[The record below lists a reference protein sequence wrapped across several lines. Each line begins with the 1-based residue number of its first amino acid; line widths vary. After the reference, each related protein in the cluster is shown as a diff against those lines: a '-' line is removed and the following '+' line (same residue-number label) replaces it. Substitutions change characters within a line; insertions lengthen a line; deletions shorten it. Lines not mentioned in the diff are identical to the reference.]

1 MSAPDFPAPQPV
13 ATAAGR
19 VADRLLSSARA
30 PWRTWRRRQ
39 AVLTSAL
46 ALAAALLA
54 AAVALPGTSGA
65 PRGAGGAAAV
75 VLVLL
80 AVGAAPLLLPGARVG
95 RGPAA
100 SAGAAGLVLAA
111 LALGA
116 LADGA
121 APAALGVVLAGLVA
135 VLVVAHRAPGPLL
148 TAAATA
154 ALGPQVL
161 AALGL
166 PGAPG
171 GLAPV
176 AGAVGALAA
185 AVLVA
190 RAAAARRTGTA
201 TGGAPGPRGPE
212 LVTAPDRD
220 SLRDLLVAHLLA
232 HPGQGLALLLVG
244 LVPSE
249 GRDGAGTC
257 ADELLRAVT
266 TRTAGAVR
274 DGDVVVRLPE
284 GELAV
289 LVTGGTAE
297 SARRV
302 GERVR
307 AALSSG
313 VVVGGALV
321 DLETSIGAGAGATT
335 AAAADGL
342 MADDAAADRRG
353 ALAGA
358 ARCADRLLAEVDA
371 ALEVARGTGT
381 GVAVVDPGEREGAR
395 LADLAQLRADLQ
407 RALADDAG
415 FPFRLC
421 WRPRFDVR
429 GGRWT
434 TATAELEWAG
444 ASGAGRPP
452 QELAA
457 GTTMAPDLFQLLL
470 RQSLRAVVAWRAAGV
485 PVQAAVRVPGEAL
498 GRPGL
503 VDLVTGSLA
512 ETGAQPADL
521 RLLVE
526 DDDVAADPSAAAVA
540 LARLAVLGAPASVT
554 GLGANRSS
562 VAGLGALPVDEVVV
576 DARLVAS
583 LRAGHE
589 ADARLVRAVVG
600 LGHGLGLRVVAA
612 GVDDAG
618 VHRAAVALGC
628 DAVEGEHVGARAG
641 SSAVAGLVLG
651 GQGADLLAPARRPS
665 LPAPRRHPGA

>member
-1 MSAPDFPAPQPV
+1 VSALDSTAPRPAASPL
-13 ATAAGR
+13 GR
-19 VADRLLSSARA
+19 VADRLLSPSQV

-46 ALAAALLA
+46 ALSAAALLA
-54 AAVALPGTSGA
+54 VAPAGGSSA
-65 PRGAGGAAAV
+65 PRVAGGAAAL

-80 AVGAAPLLLPGARVG
+80 AVGAAPLLV
-95 RGPAA
+95 PAA
-100 SAGAAGLVLAA
+100 PVRRGLAAAAGAAGLVVAA
-111 LALGA
+111 LALHA
-116 LADGA
+116 LVGVSR
-121 APAALGVVLAGLVA
+121 PAALGVVHALLVAGLVA
-135 VLVVAHRAPGPLL
+135 AHRAPGPVV
-148 TAAATA
+148 AAAAAA
-154 ALGPQVL
+154 ALGRPAL
-161 AALGL
+161 DALGL
-166 PGAPG
+166 PDAVDGHA
-171 GLAPV
+171 LAV
-176 AGAVGALAA
+176 GAVGALAA

-190 RAAAARRTGTA
+190 RAVVARRPAAGSDRASREGTGRDA
-201 TGGAPGPRGPE
+201 AGAADGPE
-212 LVTAPDRD
+212 LVAAADRD
-220 SLRDLLVAHLLA
+220 DLRDLLVAHLLA
-232 HPGQGLALLLVG
+232 HPGRGLALLLVG
-244 LVPSE
+244 LVPAE

-313 VVVGGALV
+313 VAVAGALV
-321 DLETSIGAGAGATT
+321 DLDASVGAGGAEPGRPQDAVAAGAR
-335 AAAADGL
+335 
-342 MADDAAADRRG
+342 DAHEA
-353 ALAGA
+353 A

-395 LADLAQLRADLQ
+395 LAELAQLRTDLH
-407 RALADDAG
+407 RALADDEDA
-415 FPFRLC
+415 PFLLR

-429 GGRWT
+429 TGRWT
-434 TATAELEWAG
+434 TATAELAWTGGTRSPHA
-444 ASGAGRPP
+444 
-452 QELAA
+452 LVA
-457 GTTMAPDLFQLLL
+457 GTTLAPELLQLQL
-470 RQSLRAVVAWRAAGV
+470 RRALRAVVAWRAAGV
-485 PVQAAVRVPGEAL
+485 HVQAAVRVPGEAL

-503 VDLVTGSLA
+503 VDLVAGALL
-512 ETGAQPADL
+512 ETGADAAGL

-540 LARLAVLGAPASVT
+540 VARLAVLGVPASVT
-554 GLGANRSS
+554 GLGASRSS

-583 LRAGHE
+583 LGGGHE

-612 GVDDAG
+612 GVDDVA

-628 DAVEGEHVGARAG
+628 DAVEGEHVGASAG
-641 SSAVAGLVLG
+641 SSSVADLVLG
-651 GQGADLLAPARRPS
+651 GEGGDLLAPARRPS
-665 LPAPRRHPGA
+665 LPAPRRAPGS